1 MVHKN
6 SEDSL
11 LECEFWGVNPRPGCK
26 CHYMLSHLTNVQV
39 SLQGFWYQVV
49 KIEKKKMKTLFKCHK
64 LAWGIKKKMASKL
77 FRYST
82 AVRIAKNTCY

>member
-39 SLQGFWYQVV
+39 SLQGFWYQVA
-49 KIEKKKMKTLFKCHK
+49 KIEKKKNENPLQMSQTSL
-64 LAWGIKKKMASKL
+64 GNKKKKWRVNYL
-77 FRYST
+77 D
-82 AVRIAKNTCY
+82 ILLL